1 MFLLTFFITNGG
13 WKVVIDFHINPPLT
27 LLYCLQKKV
36 AMFFTIL
43 TLLRNFIEPKEELG
57 QRFKPY
63 IGKIKIHLFMQALKS
78 EQCLLALGIGEK
90 MS

>member
-1 MFLLTFFITNGG
+1 
-13 WKVVIDFHINPPLT
+13 
-27 LLYCLQKKV
+27 
-36 AMFFTIL
+36 MFFTNL

-63 IGKIKIHLFMQALKS
+63 IGKIKMHLFMQALKS
-78 EQCLLALGIGEK
+78 EQRLLVLEIAEK

>member
-1 MFLLTFFITNGG
+1 
-13 WKVVIDFHINPPLT
+13 
-27 LLYCLQKKV
+27 
-36 AMFFTIL
+36 MFFTIL

-78 EQCLLALGIGEK
+78 EQCLLALEIGEK